1 MKTQAVRPPPGRG
14 HGTGIFATMSR
25 YQHPDSGGG
34 GGRDRYKPQYLRKSS
49 SNDSYCGGGGGVGS
63 SKDSYADRLVS
74 RYNDSE
80 DREALYLPRTQQR
93 QRDADNTSKYDEID
107 RKIHARRPIIIDDET
122 LPWWKRRRE
131 RKKLIVAASA
141 LILVLFIVPRRRKMR
156 ITFPGM
162 RRAAMI
168 DQEGHHIVQRAQ
180 YNEEDRPK
188 VHGMRRHKKKHREK
202 LHLRLPSDTDVGSG
216 NGGSRADAD
225 ATFKED
231 ADEHRK
237 VQIIPDDPALL
248 SPEQDPD
255 DPDAPPIFGMS
266 HFKDTSEPYH
276 KSDIPIFWHVPK
288 SGGSTIKDV
297 AGSCHRLVSASN
309 IGTRDGHENDEFLQ
323 IVRPGGSMFVNIN
336 THSVEGIQHAKDI
349 GFPSSGMAEIIISN
363 FVHEADALGSTT
375 HMLRFFGVF
384 RHPIERAISMFY
396 YIQVATWEATY
407 HPELKDWTIEQY
419 AQSNRA
425 EENWM
430 TRQLANNPI
439 DALTDD
445 DFALAKEVLRR
456 KFFVGL
462 IDQME
467 ESMDRFE
474 RFFRWAYR
482 VNPHNQEKCR
492 EGLLIGGGAN
502 RNVNATKKAH
512 PKEGTEGWAL
522 LAEKN
527 KYDLQLYDYVVELFD
542 QQADLLDVSHPKGF
556 RRIKETC
563 CKCYPPSYPPGGYEC
578 PK

>member
-1 MKTQAVRPPPGRG
+1 MRD
-14 HGTGIFATMSR
+14 HGIFVTMSR

-34 GGRDRYKPQYLRKSS
+34 GSRDRYKPQYLRKSP
-49 SNDSYCGGGGGVGS
+49 SNDSYRGAGGGGT

-80 DREALYLPRTQQR
+80 DRESLYLPRTQQQR
-93 QRDADNTSKYDEID
+93 QRDAASTSTYGKID
-107 RKIHARRPIIIDDET
+107 RKIHARRPTITDDVA

-141 LILVLFIVPRRRKMR
+141 LILVLLIVPRRRKMR
-156 ITFPGM
+156 ISFPGIPGR
-162 RRAAMI
+162 RRAATT

-180 YNEEDRPK
+180 YSEADRPK
-188 VHGMRRHKKKHREK
+188 VHGMRKHKKKHREK
-202 LHLRLPSDTDVGSG
+202 LHLRWPSDTDAGSD
-216 NGGSRADAD
+216 NGGTRADAD
-225 ATFKED
+225 ATSKRE
-231 ADEHRK
+231 ADENIK

-248 SPEQDPD
+248 SSEQDPD

-266 HFKDTSEPYH
+266 HFKDTTEPYH
-276 KSDIPIFWHVPK
+276 KSDVPIFWHVPK

-309 IGTRDGHENDEFLQ
+309 IGTRDGHENDQFLQ

-349 GFPSSGMAEIIISN
+349 GFPSSGMAEIIVSN

-384 RHPIERAISMFY
+384 RHPISRAISMFY

-419 AQSNRA
+419 ARSNRA

-474 RFFRWAYR
+474 RFFRWSYR

-512 PKEGTEGWAL
+512 LKEGTEGWNL

-542 QQADLLDVSHPKGF
+542 QQEDLLDVSHPKGF

-563 CKCYPPSYPPGGYEC
+563 CKCYPPTYPPGGYEC

>member
-1 MKTQAVRPPPGRG
+1 MPLALKRRLKSSRG
-14 HGTGIFATMSR
+14 PSAARSHLLLRDHGIFVTMSR

-34 GGRDRYKPQYLRKSS
+34 GSRDRYKPQYLRKSS
-49 SNDSYCGGGGGVGS
+49 SDDSYRGGGGGGT

-80 DREALYLPRTQQR
+80 DRESLY
-93 QRDADNTSKYDEID
+93 EID
-107 RKIHARRPIIIDDET
+107 RKIHARRPTITDDAA

-141 LILVLFIVPRRRKMR
+141 LILVLLIVPRRRKIR

-162 RRAAMI
+162 RRAATT

-180 YNEEDRPK
+180 YSEADRPK
-188 VHGMRRHKKKHREK
+188 VHGMRKHKKKHREK
-202 LHLRLPSDTDVGSG
+202 LHLRWPSDTDAGSD
-216 NGGSRADAD
+216 NGGTRADAD
-225 ATFKED
+225 ATYKRE
-231 ADEHRK
+231 ADENTK

-248 SPEQDPD
+248 SSEQDPD

-276 KSDIPIFWHVPK
+276 KSDVPIFWHVPK

-309 IGTRDGHENDEFLQ
+309 IGTRDGHENDQFLQ

-363 FVHEADALGSTT
+363 FVHEADVLGSTT
-375 HMLRFFGVF
+375 HMLRFLGVF

-419 AQSNRA
+419 ARSNRA

-512 PKEGTEGWAL
+512 PKEGTEGWTL

-542 QQADLLDVSHPKGF
+542 QQKDLLDVSHPKGF

-563 CKCYPPSYPPGGYEC
+563 CKCYPPTYPPGGYEC